1 MKNSSSRKIWETK
14 TNLKSTSPL
23 IPTNVLVTHFFLS
36 LPVSLHTLA
45 IQLGDDG
52 HWCSHAEHTFVS
64 REIFSFLLPP
74 TSSLSTLPLWG
85 PSLSRRPSSTMP
97 SILLSQWNVRK
108 ALLWGWVGG
117 GEGLDFDNGPW
128 TKRQRQ
134 RFTHSI
140 KEPLWWEARR
150 LPTHRCQMR
159 YYNVKDCCWAITE
172 FYSRHTM
179 GIGQREQ
186 PCMFSSSFSQNEVG

>member
-45 IQLGDDG
+45 IQVGDDG

-97 SILLSQWNVRK
+97 PILLSQWNVRK
-108 ALLWGWVGG
+108 ALLWGWEVGG
-117 GEGLDFDNGPW
+117 KVSILTMDTGQRDKDRDSH
-128 TKRQRQ
+128 RQLRN
-134 RFTHSI
+134 
-140 KEPLWWEARR
+140 LWWEARS

>member
-1 MKNSSSRKIWETK
+1 MMDTGA
-14 TNLKSTSPL
+14 LMQSTPL
-23 IPTNVLVTHFFLS
+23 CLVRSFLFFFLPPPPFQPS
-36 LPVSLHTLA
+36 PCGDRVCLEGPLPRCPPSCFLSGT
-45 IQLGDDG
+45 
-52 HWCSHAEHTFVS
+52 WEKPCS
-64 REIFSFLLPP
+64 
-74 TSSLSTLPLWG
+74 G
-85 PSLSRRPSSTMP
+85 G
-97 SILLSQWNVRK
+97 
-108 ALLWGWVGG
+108 GWGG